1 MPESDPSPDDRP
13 SPIAWPKFQ
22 FSLRSQLI
30 AVAIVAVILGLFVTV
45 GQSFAQLAYYG
56 ILGCLLPTPLVICA
70 LFGSGE
76 LRTFSIGSLVPWLT
90 FVHPQPLTIAS
101 QYRTPVSL
109 FGLMLGSAVFMLIL
123 AVACG
128 VLAVATRRWIERN
141 WT

>member
-70 LFGSGE
+70 IWERRASHLFD
-76 LRTFSIGSLVPWLT
+76 R
-90 FVHPQPLTIAS
+90 IAGAVADFC
-101 QYRTPVSL
+101 P
-109 FGLMLGSAVFMLIL
+109 SAAVDDSL
-123 AVACG
+123 AVSDAG
-128 VLAVATRRWIERN
+128 VTFRFDARISSIHADFGGCVWSLGGGYPAMD
-141 WT
+141 